1 MKLTTADYRRSP
13 DDCEGAWTF
22 CLVPNCVPGL
32 PPGATMYW
40 RSPSVAPSVAPI
52 TADENPALTQG
63 EVREFRVFY
72 WRSDSLPVCLP
83 AAVRIK

>member
-1 MKLTTADYRRSP
+1 
-13 DDCEGAWTF
+13 
-22 CLVPNCVPGL
+22 
-32 PPGATMYW
+32 MYW
-40 RSPSVAPSVAPI
+40 RSPSVEVI
-52 TADENPALTQG
+52 TEDENPALTQW